1 MATHRSLKLSGLQLS
16 EHQNAT
22 KETVLHLSLSL
33 CLLLSLS
40 FDSFYLL
47 SLPSDIHDCLLIVFC
62 RITSYPRSIA
72 H

>member
-16 EHQNAT
+16 EHQNVT
-22 KETVLHLSLSL
+22 KGTGLHLSLSL

-47 SLPSDIHDCLLIVFC
+47 SLPSDIHGCLLIVFY
-62 RITSYPRSIA
+62 RIASCPRSMA

>member
-22 KETVLHLSLSL
+22 IGTGLHLSLSL

-47 SLPSDIHDCLLIVFC
+47 SLPCDIHDCLLIVFYPV
-62 RITSYPRSIA
+62 TSCPHSMT